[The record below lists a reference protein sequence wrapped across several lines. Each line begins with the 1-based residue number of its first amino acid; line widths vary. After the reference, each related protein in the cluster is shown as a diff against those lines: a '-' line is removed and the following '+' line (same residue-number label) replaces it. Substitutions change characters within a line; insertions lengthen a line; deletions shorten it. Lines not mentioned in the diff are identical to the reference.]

1 MLIKYLT
8 LGLRKNIKMIRETPL
23 TCWFK
28 NQPLKVIYLK
38 YLPPVVI
45 DCIMMARKSY
55 LKVLFNA
62 YPMVVF
68 KAKFILFL
76 TLSLFSLTSHSYN
89 TTPLN
94 TLSNVTKIL
103 QDKHGFIWLSGQQGL
118 TRVDANNNITFSLSN
133 QEWPLPFSWINDI
146 ELNDDKLL
154 LATEMDGLWLFD
166 TRNGDLGKVITGILE
181 PSHFNATMFKKN
193 YYIYTPEKKLYRFN
207 PSDNSSQIIHQNIA
221 IKELMHTQDKL
232 YLSSRDGLYQLEGDN
247 LVQVITEPITAS
259 TALSNAVIAI
269 TANRIYR
276 LADDGNLS
284 SIEHNQKLYG
294 LTKSYFNDD
303 FFTISL
309 AGKVNK
315 YNSTTLTALPH
326 YYGNSEPAHLKSV
339 YHDASGVLWL
349 ISSHGVEQLSESYI
363 KNHKLIF
370 DIPINGNEIGL
381 FDNKIIVGS
390 YGAGL
395 QNFLEPVFNQSSNTA
410 FTPKGL
416 KIVDLL
422 EVNNNLYIGCFD
434 GLWRYDKDTNQV
446 TKLDIVDDKLV
457 LKLEQKNNLLYI
469 TTDGYGLYVYDLM
482 TEEIIK
488 HIDESIGLQNPEVID
503 VLPLDNGKIWIAHAN
518 TVSIYQQNSHT
529 VTTVKAPNRSKVIS
543 LVFADNKV
551 FASTLGDGILVFNLQ
566 GDLLAQL
573 SDGHS
578 FTEML
583 LVKDEIW
590 VSGKP
595 GLYRLSPR
603 SYQITMIEGT
613 QQYSFVSSMLVKDN
627 TLYAIHYSGVLALNL
642 SEQKQFN
649 PNVVISKTTI
659 SGKSYLLNETIEI
672 NSGND
677 VITLDLASLDYRP
690 GLEKKYQY
698 RINNNNWQQMSNNQ
712 LTLTG
717 LAPGHYNLEIM
728 ATNSLGQWSDI
739 KAYTE
744 IDVAYPWYWTV
755 ELRIFYVTL
764 LFFIILLSSWL
775 LYLRTKSIKHIHHLL
790 KDDMRNYG
798 RLMKTLQRNL
808 QLTSTSLENDEID
821 QSKQLVEKS
830 LLALR
835 ETVHEQEPDNLE
847 GKTFAIAIPFLAD
860 YVHSK
865 YEVKLHITLDDKI
878 DNLNYELRADVYKV
892 IFEAIM
898 SATFKGEAKK
908 FSLTLKEVKQ
918 KLWLTIN
925 SDNNCFSQL
934 DSKINFD
941 LASYTI
947 RQITSKHY
955 ASLHTFD
962 NDDSSQLVISFP
974 LM

>member
-1 MLIKYLT
+1 ML
-8 LGLRKNIKMIRETPL
+8 
-23 TCWFK
+23 
-28 NQPLKVIYLK
+28 
-38 YLPPVVI
+38 
-45 DCIMMARKSY
+45 
-55 LKVLFNA
+55 
-62 YPMVVF
+62 VF

-76 TLSLFSLTSHSYN
+76 TLSLFSLTSYSYN

-94 TLSNVTKIL
+94 TLSNVAKIL

-146 ELNDDKLL
+146 ELIDDKLL

-166 TRNGDLGKVITGILE
+166 TRNGELEKVITGILE
-181 PSHFNATMFKKN
+181 PSHYDATIFKNN
-193 YYIYTPEKKLYRFN
+193 YYIYTPEKKFYRVN
-207 PSDNSSQIIHQNIA
+207 PSGDSPRVIHQNLVIN
-221 IKELMHTQDKL
+221 ELVHTQNKL
-232 YLSSRDGLYQLEGDN
+232 YVSSRDGLYQLQDDN
-247 LVQVITEPITAS
+247 LVQVITEPITS
-259 TALSNAVIAI
+259 LTALANAVIAI

-276 LADDGNLS
+276 LADDGSQS

-294 LTKSYFNDD
+294 LTKSYHNDD

-309 AGKVNK
+309 KGKVNK
-315 YNSTTLTALPH
+315 YDGATLTPLPH
-326 YYGNSEPAHLKSV
+326 YYGESESVHLRDAF
-339 YHDASGVLWL
+339 HDASGVLWL
-349 ISSHGVEQLSESYI
+349 ISSHGVEQLNESYI
-363 KNHKLIF
+363 KNHNLIF
-370 DIPINGNEIGL
+370 DIPINGNEIEI
-381 FDNKIIVGS
+381 FDNEIIIGS

-395 QNFLEPVFNQSSNTA
+395 QNFLEPMFNQESNSA
-410 FTPKGL
+410 FTRKGL
-416 KIVDLL
+416 KTFDLL
-422 EVNNNLYIGCFD
+422 EINNSLYIGCFD

-469 TTDGYGLYVYDLM
+469 ATDGYGLYVYDLM
-482 TEEIIK
+482 TEEIIN
-488 HIDESIGLQNPEVID
+488 HIDDSIGLHNPEVID
-503 VLPLDNGKIWIAHAN
+503 ILPLDNGKIWIAHN
-518 TVSIYQQNSHT
+518 NNVSIYHQNSHT
-529 VTTVKAPNRSKVIS
+529 VTTVKAPNISKVIS

-573 SDGHS
+573 SYGHS

-583 LVKDEIW
+583 LVNNEIW

-603 SYQITMIEGT
+603 SYQITMIENT

-627 TLYAIHYSGVLALNL
+627 TLYSIHYSGVLALNL

-659 SGKSYLLNETIEI
+659 SGTSYLLNKTIEI

-690 GLEKKYQY
+690 GLEKKYRY

-717 LAPGHYNLEIM
+717 LASGHYNIEVM

-744 IDVAYPWYWTV
+744 INVAYPWYWTV
-755 ELRIFYVTL
+755 ELRFFYVIL
-764 LFFIILLSSWL
+764 LLFIILLTSWL

-808 QLTSTSLENDEID
+808 QLTSTSLANNEIE

-830 LLALR
+830 LSVLK
-835 ETVHEQEPDNLE
+835 ETIHTREPDNLE
-847 GKTFAIAIPFLAD
+847 GKTLVIAIPFLAD
-860 YVHSK
+860 YIHTK
-865 YEVKLHITLDDKI
+865 YEVKLHFTLDDKV
-878 DNLNYELRADVYKV
+878 DSCNYELRADVYKV

-898 SATFKGEAKK
+898 SSIFKSEAKK
-908 FSLTLKEVKQ
+908 FSITLKEVKQ

-925 SDNNCFSQL
+925 SDSDSFNQL
-934 DSKINFD
+934 NSKVNFD

-947 RQITSKHY
+947 RQICTKHH
-955 ASLHTFD
+955 ASLNTFD
-962 NDDSSQLVISFP
+962 NDDNSSQLVISFP
-974 LM
+974 LMALN